1 MDNRIGP
8 FDSVTVFGGANID
21 RVAATSAPATL
32 GVSNPGK
39 ARASPGGVAFN
50 LAANLARLGHPV
62 RLITRVGADQDGE
75 AIIAAAE
82 AAGVDTAGIGVSP
95 TAPTATYQAAFDEA
109 GGLIIGI
116 ADMTVCDELTP
127 SAVAPAADRSPDRDL
142 WVVDANLPADTLDF
156 LVGEARNAGRPVA
169 AIAVSPAKAVRLSA
183 LLDRL
188 SLVFANRREAAVLL
202 DRPSDGK
209 HPSVGDLARELGSAH
224 TSNVVVT
231 NGSDPLAVAAGGEV
245 RSFAPLR
252 ADVRSVNGAG
262 DALAAGTI
270 HGLAAGRSLFEAILP
285 GLAAAAMTAEEEAS
299 SAKGLSVATLTA
311 RIAAG
316 VHHA

>member
-1 MDNRIGP
+1 LDKRIGP
-8 FDSVTVFGGANID
+8 FDSVTVFGGANVD
-21 RVAATSAPATL
+21 RVAATSGPATL

-50 LAANLARLGHPV
+50 VAANLARLGRPV
-62 RLITRVGADQDGE
+62 RLIARVGADEDGA
-75 AIIAAAE
+75 AILAAAE

-95 TAPTATYQAAFDEA
+95 ITPTATYQAAFDEA

-127 SAVAPAADRSPDRDL
+127 SAVARAADRSPDRDL

-169 AIAVSPAKAVRLSA
+169 ALAVSPAKAVRLSA

-188 SLVFANRREAAVLL
+188 GLVFANRREAAALL
-202 DRPSDGK
+202 DRPSDDK
-209 HPSVGDLARELGSAH
+209 HPSASDLARALSSAYA
-224 TSNVVVT
+224 SNIVVT
-231 NGSDPLAVAAGGEV
+231 NGSDPLAVAAGGDV

-252 ADVRSVNGAG
+252 AEVRSVNGAG

-285 GLAAAAMTAEEEAS
+285 GLAAAAMTVEAAAS
-299 SAKGLSVATLTA
+299 SAKGLSAAALMA

-316 VHHA
+316 SHE